1 MRLPFLLAVGQGHS
15 APICAKSSQAAVR
28 HTYSY
33 NYIHIHISI
42 SIYIYEYILYLF
54 GFLLLLVPSSGLF
67 ICLLCSMQAATANW
81 SQRCLNYL
89 HTLVPCTYRMPSKP
103 SSEPLMVSTGARAYA
118 LATRRLRSKT
128 ITLAQIS
135 SSICVHLS
143 STSCMCSCVR
153 ETEGESVSEWQREN
167 GKQLT
172 KDLDEQLAARQTKET
187 ENCNCNCN

>member
-1 MRLPFLLAVGQGHS
+1 M
-15 APICAKSSQAAVR
+15 
-28 HTYSY
+28 
-33 NYIHIHISI
+33 
-42 SIYIYEYILYLF
+42 F
-54 GFLLLLVPSSGLF
+54 GILLLLVPSSGLF

-143 STSCMCSCVR
+143 STSCMCSCVK
-153 ETEGESVSEWQREN
+153 ETEGDSVSEWQREN

-172 KDLDEQLAARQTKET
+172 KDLDEQLAARHTKET